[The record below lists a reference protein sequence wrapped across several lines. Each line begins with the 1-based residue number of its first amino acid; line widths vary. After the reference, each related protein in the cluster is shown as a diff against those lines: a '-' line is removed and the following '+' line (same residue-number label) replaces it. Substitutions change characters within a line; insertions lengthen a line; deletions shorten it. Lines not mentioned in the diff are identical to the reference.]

1 MKKLILTLLFPVLV
15 LAQDYDLGKVTIAEL
30 NQKQHPTDTSAVAAI
45 LFNKGKSCIE
55 YTQSDGFVLITEVVA
70 KIKIYKKSGFDWANK
85 QVSYYVGSQEDE
97 SLIFSKAATY
107 NLVNGKIEKTKLNSD
122 GEFDEKYNKYWKFK
136 KITLPNV
143 KEGSIIEYKYTIKSV
158 YLSNIP
164 DWQFQQVIPVDY
176 SEFVTKIPEY
186 WTFKY
191 YTRGFIQPVFKTD
204 VKAINIE
211 LKDKFRTIP
220 GVSGASSTNYS
231 TQNMEYS
238 ETTNKFTLKNLPA
251 LVEESYSN
259 NIVNYLSGVQH
270 ELASTQFKNQATK
283 MFSQSWEDV
292 VEKIYKNSDF
302 GLELNKESYFEED
315 LNKLIKGQ
323 ILSENE
329 KIIKIFDFVK
339 NKVKWNN
346 LSGIYTDVGVKK
358 AYLEGVGNVAD
369 INLILTK
376 MLRNSGIKANP
387 VLLTTRSRAINL
399 YPSSDAFNYVICGV
413 EIGDK
418 IVFLDATDKLLKPDV
433 LPTRALN
440 YIGRLVRENGTS
452 TEVDLSPKVHSKK
465 SVMIF
470 ASVDNQSIKGNIKET
485 LTENRAYNF
494 REKNNAISE
503 ESYLENIE
511 KNMSG
516 FEISEYKIE
525 NKKDEKESLKED
537 YNFTS
542 TNEIEVINDKLFF
555 KPLLFFAIDENPF
568 KQDKRDYPIDFKYPT
583 HDSYTLTYNLPQG
596 YVVESMPEKMNIATE
611 DNLSSF
617 SFLIGQTGNKIQIVS
632 NFYINSAM
640 VPSDYYDTLKVFYN
654 QVYLKMNEKI
664 VLKKQ

>member
-30 NQKQHPTDTSAVAAI
+30 NQKQHPTDTSAAAAI
-45 LFNKGKSCIE
+45 IFSKGKSFIE
-55 YTQSDGFVLITEVVA
+55 YTSNEGFVLTSEVEC
-70 KIKIYKKSGFDWANK
+70 KIKIYKKDGLNWANK
-85 QVSYYVGSQEDE
+85 EIAYYIGGNSKE
-97 SLIFSKAATY
+97 SAAINKAVTY
-107 NLVNGKIEKTKLNSD
+107 NLVNGKIEKTKLNGE
-122 GEFDEKYNKYWKFK
+122 GEFKENVNKNWNSLKF
-136 KITLPNV
+136 TMPNV
-143 KEGSIIEYKYTIKSV
+143 KEGSIIEYKYTIKSK
-158 YLSNIP
+158 YFSNLQ
-164 DWQFQQVIPVDY
+164 DWKFQQTIPVDY
-176 SEFVTKIPEY
+176 SEYKTIIPEY
-186 WTFKY
+186 FSY
-191 YTRGFIQPVFKTD
+191 NFYTRGSYKLDIK
-204 VKAINIE
+204 KE
-211 LKDKFRTIP
+211 LKSRSIEILDSRTLAERQGTPRNSDQISI
-220 GVSGASSTNYS
+220 V
-231 TQNMEYS
+231 
-238 ETTNKFTLKNLPA
+238 ETITVIKAKDVPA
-251 LVEESYSN
+251 LIEEDFSN
-259 NIVNYLSGVQH
+259 NIENYLSSIQYQ
-270 ELASTQFKNQATK
+270 LKSTQFPNDQIKV
-283 MFSQSWEDV
+283 FSHSWEDV
-292 VEKIYKNSDF
+292 ASSINENHSFGEELKKDNYFESDYATLLNGKTLNSHEKI
-302 GLELNKESYFEED
+302 D
-315 LNKLIKGQ
+315 LIY
-323 ILSENE
+323 
-329 KIIKIFDFVK
+329 DFVK
-339 NKVKWNN
+339 NHYKWNETH
-346 LSGIYTDVGVKK
+346 GIYTDVGVNK
-358 AYLEGVGNVAD
+358 AFKDRKGNVAE
-369 INLILTK
+369 INFTLIA
-376 MLRNSGIKANP
+376 MLRKAGLTANP
-387 VLLTTRSRAINL
+387 VILTTRSQPINL
-399 YPSSDAFNYVICGV
+399 YPTTTAFNYVVCGV

-418 IVFLDATDKLLKPDV
+418 IIFLDATDKLLKPDL

-440 YIGRLVRENGTS
+440 YIGRLVRQNGTS
-452 TEVDLSPKVHSKK
+452 MEVDLSPKVHSKK

-470 ASVDNQSIKGNIKET
+470 ASIDNQSVKGNIKET
-485 LTENRAYNF
+485 LTENRAFNF
-494 REKNNAISE
+494 RSKNSAISE

-511 KNMSG
+511 KNMPG

-555 KPLLFFAIDENPF
+555 KPLMFFAIDENPF